1 MSIEHTILRIRRYAT
16 EQQWSRTRLAREAG
30 LPHNTL
36 KAFDL
41 QTWNPTADTLRKLE
55 SIIPADFQ
63 AVELSE
69 PEAA

>member
-1 MSIEHTILRIRRYAT
+1 MSIEHTILRIRRYAAG
-16 EQQWSRTRLAREAG
+16 QQWSRTRLAREAG

-55 SIIPADFQ
+55 AIIPADFQ
-63 AVELSE
+63 AAELSE